1 MFSWISITSAGTSRL
16 LEQNTQNARKDEQVL
31 VEVQDVNDIPPIL
44 QPFDG
49 AITENSP
56 ITLIT
61 TIKAVDKDASPEFR
75 NVSTR
80 RKKIMPRLFSLQ
92 LSVLMSI

>member
-1 MFSWISITSAGTSRL
+1 M
-16 LEQNTQNARKDEQVL
+16 
-31 VEVQDVNDIPPIL
+31 EVQDVNDIPPIL

-75 NVSTR
+75 NVSG
-80 RKKIMPRLFSLQ
+80 KKKKK
-92 LSVLMSI
+92 